1 MEFWT
6 DTADRATIWY
16 RPDLSFSVSET
27 LFDPLWVRE
36 NTHVR
41 GAGVGRGQA
50 MIFTYQGKSMVL
62 RHYRRG
68 GMLGRLNKD
77 LYLRT
82 TLNRS
87 RGYQELS
94 LLAQMQSLKL
104 PVPKPVAA
112 RFVPSVVM
120 YRADILIEEIPS
132 SKTVFDALRDDSLD
146 AEAWGSL
153 GETIARFHANGID
166 HTDLHIRNILLDQNS
181 KFWLIDF
188 DKCSRRKA
196 GGWSQSNLSR
206 LKRSIEKEHSRYHFA
221 GYTPDNWQSLIQ
233 QYNAVRENF

>member
-1 MEFWT
+1 MGFRI

-16 RPDLSFSVSET
+16 RHDLSFSVGDT

-36 NTHVR
+36 NTQVR

-50 MIFTYQGKSMVL
+50 MIFTYHDKSMVL
-62 RHYRRG
+62 RYYRRG

-82 TLNRS
+82 TSNRS
-87 RGYQELS
+87 RGYQELN

-104 PVPKPVAA
+104 PVPNPFAA
-112 RFVPSVVM
+112 RFVPSGIM

-132 SKTVFDALRDDSLD
+132 AKTFFDALRDDSLD
-146 AEAWGSL
+146 AEAWASL
-153 GETIARFHANGID
+153 GGTIARFHANGID
-166 HTDLHIRNILLDQNS
+166 HTDLNIRNILLDQNS

-196 GGWSQSNLSR
+196 GGWSQMNLSR

-221 GYTPDNWQSLIQ
+221 RYTPDNWHAFIQ

>member
-1 MEFWT
+1 MGFRI

-16 RPDLSFSVSET
+16 RHDLSFSVGDT

-36 NTHVR
+36 NTQVR

-50 MIFTYQGKSMVL
+50 MIFTYHDKSMVL
-62 RHYRRG
+62 RYYRRG

-82 TLNRS
+82 TSNRS
-87 RGYQELS
+87 RGYQELN

-104 PVPKPVAA
+104 PVPNPFAA
-112 RFVPSVVM
+112 RFVPSGIM

-132 SKTVFDALRDDSLD
+132 AKTFFDALRDDSLD
-146 AEAWGSL
+146 AEAWASL
-153 GETIARFHANGID
+153 GGTIARFHANGID
-166 HTDLHIRNILLDQNS
+166 HTDLNIRNILLDQNS

-196 GGWSQSNLSR
+196 GGWSQSNLAR
-206 LKRSIEKEHSRYHFA
+206 LKRSIEKEHSKYHFA
-221 GYTPDNWQSLIQ
+221 GYTPDNWHAFIQ